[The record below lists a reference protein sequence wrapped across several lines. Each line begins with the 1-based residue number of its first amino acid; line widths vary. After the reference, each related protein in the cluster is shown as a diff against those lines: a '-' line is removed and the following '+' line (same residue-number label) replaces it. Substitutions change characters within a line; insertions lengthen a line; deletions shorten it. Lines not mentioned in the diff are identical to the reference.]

1 MSFFFYP
8 QVVCGKTPGQVL
20 SPVGTSSSTLL
31 RAVPVVT
38 AGGVAKTTAIHQLL
52 TNGGLAKLA
61 SSLPG
66 LAHITNQTAGMSR
79 TAKSRRPRW
88 MSRVHL
94 SIVLGTIDQDLCR
107 PGRIVAVEDH
117 RRQLCVDK
125 LPEKNPTVTGRCG
138 AIEQDRADLW
148 VATFCFH
155 VYEEPYAKIYGQSYQ
170 LMLVILSVC
179 LNQFKCK
186 I

>member
-1 MSFFFYP
+1 
-8 QVVCGKTPGQVL
+8 
-20 SPVGTSSSTLL
+20 
-31 RAVPVVT
+31 
-38 AGGVAKTTAIHQLL
+38 
-52 TNGGLAKLA
+52 
-61 SSLPG
+61 
-66 LAHITNQTAGMSR
+66 
-79 TAKSRRPRW
+79 

-179 LNQFKCK
+179 VNQFKCK

>member
-1 MSFFFYP
+1 
-8 QVVCGKTPGQVL
+8 
-20 SPVGTSSSTLL
+20 
-31 RAVPVVT
+31 
-38 AGGVAKTTAIHQLL
+38 
-52 TNGGLAKLA
+52 
-61 SSLPG
+61 
-66 LAHITNQTAGMSR
+66 
-79 TAKSRRPRW
+79 

-107 PGRIVAVEDH
+107 PGRVAAVEDH

-125 LPEKNPTVTGRCG
+125 LPVTGRCG
-138 AIEQDRADLW
+138 AIEQDRADVR

-155 VYEEPYAKIYGQSYQ
+155 VYKEPYVNIYSQSYQ

-179 LNQFKCK
+179 VNQFKCK